1 MSDNAQIIRDF
12 IAAWSRLDPAELADY
27 FCEDGCYYNMP
38 ANPVKGRDNVR
49 QFIAGFTANWTE
61 TSWEI
66 VHLVADG
73 DVVCCERLDRTKFA
87 EGGVDLPCFGVFEMS
102 DGKIK
107 EWRDYFDLN
116 TFMKAI
122 PTA

>member
-12 IAAWSRLDPAELADY
+12 VAALSRLDADELASY

-38 ANPVKGRDNVR
+38 TNPVKGRDDVR

-61 TSWEI
+61 TNWEI

-102 DGKIK
+102 GGKIM
-107 EWRDYFDLN
+107 ERRDYFDLN
-116 TFMKAI
+116 TCMKAA
-122 PTA
+122 PSA

>member
-1 MSDNAQIIRDF
+1 MSNNVQIIRDF
-12 IAAWSRLDPAELADY
+12 VAAWSRLDPAELAAY
-27 FCEDGCYYNMP
+27 FCEDGSYYNVP
-38 ANPVKGRDNVR
+38 SNPVTGRENVQ
-49 QFIAGFTANWTE
+49 QFISGFTANWTA
-61 TSWEI
+61 TDWEI
-66 VHLVADG
+66 LNIAGSG
-73 DVVCCERLDRTKFA
+73 DVVYCERVDRTKFA
-87 EGGVDLPCFGVFEMS
+87 SGGVDLPCMGVFEMS